1 MPGQQPDQDNF
12 PPMQDKKY
20 PAGKVWERLYVCVD
34 NSGLVLFRI
43 CFGFLLLYHSIA
55 SLLNGSVYR
64 NFIEPPFTFNFI
76 GFDFL
81 QPLPGNGMYWYVGL
95 MAVLA
100 LGIMLGAWYRICAA
114 AFALMWT
121 LLYLMQKSDYNNH
134 HYLVLILCWF
144 MVLVPA
150 HGFCS
155 VDARRGRITLTNTC
169 PAWCTWIFMAQVAIV
184 FFFAAVSKLDA
195 DWLSGKFLTIRFSR
209 LSMHRVYGILYGQPW
224 FPVVIAYAGIL
235 FDLLI
240 VPLLL
245 WKKTRKIAFTGYC
258 IFHLFNSF
266 TFGIGIFPYLSIS
279 LAVFYFDPLVIRK
292 TFFRTATNSILYPKI
307 TPPSVS
313 LRKTIVLLLGLY
325 FMLQLYL
332 PVRSWFYPGHV
343 FWTEEGYRMGW
354 KMMMRT
360 KSGTVHFKVKDPSSG
375 KSWTIEPS
383 RIFSKAHMMWLAG
396 SPDIIWQYA
405 QRLKKDFARKGYPEV
420 QVFAIGQVSINR
432 QIPKPLV
439 DSTVNLAA
447 VRWQPFCHAS
457 WITEYQHAP

>member
-1 MPGQQPDQDNF
+1 MPGTSMDQKLF
-12 PPMQDKKY
+12 PGMQDRSY
-20 PAGKVWERLYVCVD
+20 PAGKLWERLFIPID
-34 NSGLVLFRI
+34 NSGLILFRI

-55 SLLNGSVYR
+55 SLLNGSVYK
-64 NFIEPPFTFNFI
+64 NYIAPPFTFNFI

-81 QPLPGNGMYWYVGL
+81 QPLPGNGMYWYVAL

-100 LGIMLGAWYRICAA
+100 LGILLGAWYRFCAA
-114 AFALMWT
+114 AFAAMWSI
-121 LLYLMQKSDYNNH
+121 LYLMQKSDYNNH
-134 HYLVLILCWF
+134 HYLVLLLCWF

-150 HGFCS
+150 HGFRS
-155 VDARRGRITLTNTC
+155 VDARRGRITPTNTC
-169 PAWCTWIFMAQVAIV
+169 PAWCTWIFIAQVAIV
-184 FFFAAVSKLDA
+184 FFFAAISKLDA
-195 DWLSGKFLTIRFSR
+195 DWLSGKFLMIRFSR
-209 LSMHRVYGILYGQPW
+209 LSMHRVYGILYGQAW
-224 FPVVIAYAGIL
+224 FPVLIAYTGIL

-245 WKKTRKIAFTGYC
+245 WKKTRKVAFILFC

-279 LAVFYFDPLVIRK
+279 LAIFFFDPQSIRRI
-292 TFFRTATNSILYPKI
+292 FFSQESNNNLYPKI
-307 TPPSVS
+307 NTTPVS
-313 LRKTIVLLLGLY
+313 GRKIISIFLCLY
-325 FMLQLYL
+325 FLFQLYL

-375 KSWTIEPS
+375 KTWTIEPS
-383 RIFSKAHMMWLAG
+383 RIFSKAHMMWLSG

-405 QRLKKDFARKGYPEV
+405 QRLKNDFNKKGIPNAEV
-420 QVFAIGQVSINR
+420 YAIGQVSINR
-432 QIPKPLV
+432 QPPRPLV

-447 VRWQPFCHAS
+447 VPWQPFCHAN
-457 WITEYQHAP
+457 WITEYQRDP

>member
-1 MPGQQPDQDNF
+1 MLGPKPDQKVSPGF
-12 PPMQDKKY
+12 QDKKY
-20 PAGKVWERLYVCVD
+20 PSGKVRDRLYNPVD

-55 SLLNGSVYR
+55 SLLNGTVYK

-81 QPLPGNGMYWYVGL
+81 QPLPGNGMYGYVGL
-95 MAVLA
+95 MALFA
-100 LGIMLGAWYRICAA
+100 LGIMLGAWYRISAVV
-114 AFALMWT
+114 FAVMWT

-144 MVLVPA
+144 MALVPA

-155 VDARRGRITLTNTC
+155 VDARKGRITSTNTC

-184 FFFAAVSKLDA
+184 FFFAAISKLDA
-195 DWLSGKFLTIRFSR
+195 DWISGKFLTIRFSR
-209 LSMHRVYGILYGQPW
+209 LSLHPVYGFLYGQPW
-224 FPVVIAYAGIL
+224 FPVVIAYAGIA
-235 FDLLI
+235 FDFLI

-245 WKKTRKIAFTGYC
+245 WKKTRKAAFILFC

-279 LAVFYFDPLVIRK
+279 LAIFFFEPAVIRRI
-292 TFFRTATNSILYPKI
+292 FFKNQPNGNQYPKNLI
-307 TPPSVS
+307 S
-313 LRKTIVLLLGLY
+313 LTGRKPVFVILCLY
-325 FMLQLYL
+325 FLLQLYL
-332 PVRSWFYPGHV
+332 PIRSWFYPGHV

-375 KSWTIEPS
+375 KTWTVEPS
-383 RIFSKAHMMWLAG
+383 RVFSKAHMMWLSG

-405 QRLKKDFARKGYPEV
+405 QRLKKDFAKKGYPSA

-432 QIPKPLV
+432 QAPRPLV
-439 DSTVNLAA
+439 DSTVDLANIS
-447 VRWQPFCHAS
+447 WQPFSHAS
-457 WITEYQHAP
+457 WITEYQHDP